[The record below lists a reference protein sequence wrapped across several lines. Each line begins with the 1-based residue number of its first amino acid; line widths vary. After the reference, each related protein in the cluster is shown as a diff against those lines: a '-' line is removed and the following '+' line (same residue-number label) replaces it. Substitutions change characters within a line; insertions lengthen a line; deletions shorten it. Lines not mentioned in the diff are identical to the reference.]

1 MLAYQTEMEEDE
13 TEEDEDEED
22 QNNHPVSIKVP
33 TAEEIL
39 SSSLVSQIT
48 KCRR

>member
-1 MLAYQTEMEEDE
+1 MAYQTKMEEDK
-13 TEEDEDEED
+13 TEEEEEDED

-33 TAEEIL
+33 TAKEIL